1 MFITLKINVPK
12 IKTTQEGVD
21 WAYALTE
28 HLTDTYNDDESIE
41 SITYSVP
48 KTGKDNPTLC
58 DK

>member
-1 MFITLKINVPK
+1 MLITLKINVPK

-28 HLTDTYNDDESIE
+28 HLTDTYNNDESIE

-48 KTGKDNPTLC
+48 KTGKERHT
-58 DK
+58 